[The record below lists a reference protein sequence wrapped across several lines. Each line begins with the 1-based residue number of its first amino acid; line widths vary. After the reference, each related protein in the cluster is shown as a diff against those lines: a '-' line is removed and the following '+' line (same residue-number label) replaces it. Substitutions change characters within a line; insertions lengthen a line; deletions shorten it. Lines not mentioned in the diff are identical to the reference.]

1 VNVTDESR
9 VEASQR
15 QLTEQVEAIQ
25 SGENWQQVLHC
36 AARGDCSAR
45 RDTAIE
51 AGGREVAI
59 GA

>member
-1 VNVTDESR
+1 VTDESR
-9 VEASQR
+9 VEALQG

-25 SGENWQQVLHC
+25 SDENWQQVLHC

-51 AGGREVAI
+51 AGGPDTAI